1 MIPFFKNTKIDLYA
15 YDGKDEYGDNVYT
28 YRETIDA
35 DLQPLS
41 NHSSMEIF
49 GKILQDT
56 YNAYINS
63 QINIKETDRLM
74 IEDNSYEIVGSVE
87 NWNHMLNFQ
96 KCIIKKLR
104 R

>member
-1 MIPFFKNTKIDLYA
+1 MIPFFKNTKIDLHT
-15 YDGKDEYGDNVYT
+15 YDGKDKYGDNTYT

-35 DLQPLS
+35 DIQPLS
-41 NHSSMEIF
+41 NNSSMEIF

-56 YNAYINS
+56 YNVYMPS
-63 QINIKETDRLM
+63 QINIKDTDRLV
-74 IEDNSYEIVGSVE
+74 IENNSYEIVGSVE
-87 NWNHMLNFQ
+87 KWNHMLNFQ